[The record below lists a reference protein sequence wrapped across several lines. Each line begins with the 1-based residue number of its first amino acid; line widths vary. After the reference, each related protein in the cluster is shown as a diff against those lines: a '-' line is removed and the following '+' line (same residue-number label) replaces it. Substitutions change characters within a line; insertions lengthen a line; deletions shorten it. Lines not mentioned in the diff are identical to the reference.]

1 MKLKFT
7 HFLAFILL
15 AAAFASCKKTVELP
29 ALPKSSIT
37 TYKVVN
43 LPDTVIYGAIDQ
55 LDKSITVYIP
65 YFYNLTVIDPEIAV
79 SDGASITEKVEPFLI
94 SASNVKYTVKGA
106 DGTSTTYTVKVVE
119 QNPPSLTINWADA
132 EYTETSPA
140 LYLPSILGDFH
151 SSNSGGVKVTI
162 THSKTGKAI
171 TLLNPNITPAGNL
184 YSLGA
189 QIPADA
195 DTGSYNVRV
204 DFLGNTATLNKP
216 LHIKYIQ
223 PGVVMTYQEAKQ
235 GDNITFLADQS
246 VFINLKSV
254 KVTVNKDTYDL
265 PIVSY
270 TPQTMTLKIP
280 DNFPVGDYFYT
291 AAFSFDFQ
299 GWYTFNR
306 IGMLNVHPK

>member
-29 ALPKSSIT
+29 ALSKSSIT

-55 LDKSITVYIP
+55 LDKSITIYIP
-65 YFYNLTVIDPEIAV
+65 YFYNLTVIDPEISV

-94 SASNVKYTVKGA
+94 STASVKYTIKGA
-106 DGTSTTYTVKVVE
+106 DGTSTIYTVKVVQ
-119 QNPPSLTINWADA
+119 QNPPSLTINWADE

-140 LYLPSILGDFH
+140 MYLPSILGDFH

-171 TLLNPNITPAGNL
+171 TLLTPSITPSGNS

-195 DTGSYNVRV
+195 DTGSYSVKV
-204 DFLGNTATLNKP
+204 DFLGNTATLKKP

-235 GDNITFLADQS
+235 GDTITFLADQS

-254 KVTVNKDTYDL
+254 KVTVNNTTYNL
-265 PIVSY
+265 PIQSY
-270 TPQTMTLKIP
+270 TLQTMKLKIP
-280 DNFPVGDYFYT
+280 DDFPVGDYFYK
-291 AAFSFDFQ
+291 AAFSFEFE
-299 GWYTFNR
+299 GWDTVNR
-306 IGMLNVHPK
+306 IGMLVVHAK

>member
-1 MKLKFT
+1 MKFKFI
-7 HFLAFILL
+7 HFLACILL
-15 AAAFASCKKTVELP
+15 TAAFASCKKTVELP

-55 LDKSITVYIP
+55 IDKSITVYIP
-65 YFYNLTVIDPEIAV
+65 YFYNLTVIDPEISV

-94 SASNVKYTVKGA
+94 GAANVKYTVKGS
-106 DGTSTTYTVKVVE
+106 DGTSTTYTVKVVG
-119 QNPPSLTINWADA
+119 QNPPSLTISWADDTD
-132 EYTETSPA
+132 TETSPSR
-140 LYLPSILGDFH
+140 YLPTVIGDFH
-151 SSNSGGVKVTI
+151 SSNSGGVKTTI
-162 THSKTGKAI
+162 THAKTGKVI
-171 TLLNPNITPAGNL
+171 TLLSPSIAPSGNN
-184 YSLGA
+184 YSLSA

-195 DTGSYNVRV
+195 DTGSYSVKVN
-204 DFLGNTATLNKP
+204 FLGNTATLNKP

-223 PGVVMTYQEAKQ
+223 PGVVMTYQEVKQ
-235 GDNITFLADQS
+235 GENITFLADQS
-246 VFINLKSV
+246 IFINLKSV
-254 KVTVNKDTYDL
+254 KVTVNNSTYDL

-291 AAFSFDFQ
+291 AAFSFEFQ
-299 GWYTFNR
+299 GWDTVNR